1 MLLLGDRFL
10 TLRRTLRV
18 LACVRALSGHT
29 TPGIIVTGV
38 RADRLGSVVITASYS
53 SGVTTSAALD
63 RGSLQHVLTARQVI
77 GPF

>member
-1 MLLLGDRFL
+1 MF
-10 TLRRTLRV
+10 V
-18 LACVRALSGHT
+18 LYQAIT

-38 RADRLGSVVITASYS
+38 RADRLDSVVITASYS
-53 SGVTTSAALD
+53 SGVTTSAALY